1 MIYRKDANFP
11 YPVLANTSNSY
22 STNYFELDV
31 NVIENAEFY
40 HFDFDYE
47 LDSEFISELVTRRK
61 AQLILIIQSK
71 DNKFYKLDPGQRTV
85 KISKSRISL
94 NKRTSIQLHIQALE
108 DINFASNDDLS
119 EFYIQFR
126 GEVTVPKFSLLG
138 YSSVIVF
145 DGSITKP
152 FDLFEKKV
160 NESLK
165 SDIKVE
171 LGQETIIIHYKNP
184 EFQFNN
190 LPKSNVLN
198 NPYIYTGLSKALQ
211 IFIINNSDDGDVD
224 IQDMQEPKGSL
235 DFKLYNLMKSKK
247 VTELNN
253 DNIDEVIYM
262 ISDRIIEKFTT
273 ALGGLVTDGS

>member
-11 YPVLANTSNSY
+11 YPVLANTSYSYATNS
-22 STNYFELDV
+22 FDLDV
-31 NVIENAEFY
+31 NVIENAEYY
-40 HFDFDYE
+40 HFDFEYMI
-47 LDSEFISELVTRRK
+47 DSEFIREQIKRRN

-71 DNKFYKLDPGQRTV
+71 DNKFVKLNPDQKTV
-85 KISKSRISL
+85 KIHKSRVSL

-108 DINFASNDDLS
+108 DISFENNEDLS
-119 EFYIQFR
+119 EFYLQFK
-126 GEVTVPKFSLLG
+126 EEIIVPKFSLLG

-160 NESLK
+160 NENLK

-171 LGQETIIIHYKNP
+171 LGNETIIIHYKNP
-184 EFQFNN
+184 EYQFNN

-211 IFIINNSDDGDVD
+211 TFITNNSNDGDVD
-224 IQDMQEPKGSL
+224 IQEMQEPEGSL

-247 VTELNN
+247 VTELNME
-253 DNIDEVIYM
+253 NIDEVIYM